1 MQRVVVAYVG
11 LTIVV
16 SRECGI
22 FLVPISTMLSVKLKL
37 NEDEVINQEVGRAKF
52 HANLNGNKSV
62 EMLILFKMWVS
73 LISNSGKNKSN
84 IFIL

>member
-1 MQRVVVAYVG
+1 MQRVVVASVG

-16 SRECGI
+16 SWECGI
-22 FLVPISTMLSVKLKL
+22 FHVPISTMLSVKLKL
-37 NEDEVINQEVGRAKF
+37 NEDEVINQEGGRAKY
-52 HANLNGNKSV
+52 HDNINGNNSV
-62 EMLILFKMWVS
+62 EMFILFKMWVS